1 MLGSAN
7 KIGQWH
13 WVYGLLL
20 LALTIGLGFFAQQ
33 SDFPA
38 IASFY
43 AAFFLLY
50 WWIIRNISDRAEIRK
65 FIIWAVLLRFVL
77 IFTLPN
83 LSDDVYRFIWDGR
96 LIING
101 YNPFDHLPTYY
112 IENNL
117 NIPGITPKLFAKLNS
132 PEYFTIYPPIAQAT
146 FAIACWI
153 FPNSILG
160 SAIVM
165 KLFLF
170 CFEIGSIRLIV
181 KILDLFDF
189 PPKQVLIYALNPL
202 IIIEITG
209 NLHFE
214 GGMIFFLL
222 LALYWLFKHK
232 YYQSAVAMALS
243 IASKLLP
250 LIFLP
255 LLIRRIGLRNATYY
269 FLITGGVLVLLFF
282 PIFSGTFVENFSSS
296 LDLYFR
302 KFEFNASVYYLARWI
317 GYQQVG
323 YNMIAY
329 IGPSLALGTLLGICA
344 MALFEKT
351 LSFQQLFVKML
362 FAISLYLLFTTTVH
376 PWYASLPLV
385 LCLFTNFRYPA
396 LWSFL
401 ITLTYI
407 NYSYNP
413 YLENLWVV
421 AMEYSIVFIVFVYE
435 FLAMRKSSFSPASS

>member
-1 MLGSAN
+1 MHSGTH

-20 LALTIGLGFFAQQ
+20 LALTFGLGFFAQQ

-38 IASFY
+38 IVSFY
-43 AAFFLLY
+43 TAFFLLY

-117 NIPGITPKLFAKLNS
+117 NIPGIRPELFAKLNS

-146 FAIACWI
+146 FAIACWV

-160 SAIVM
+160 STIVM
-165 KLFLF
+165 KFFLF

-189 PPKQVLIYALNPL
+189 PPKRVLIYALNPL

-222 LALYWLFKHK
+222 LALYWLFKHL
-232 YYQSAVAMALS
+232 YHHSAVAMALS

-269 FLITGGVLVLLFF
+269 FLITGGVLVLLFL
-282 PIFSGTFVENFSSS
+282 PIFSGTFIENFSSS

-302 KFEFNASVYYLARWI
+302 KFEFNASVYYFARWI

-329 IGPSLALGTLLGICA
+329 IGPSLALGTLLGISA

-351 LSFQQLFVKML
+351 LSYHQLFIKML

-385 LCLFTNFRYPA
+385 LCLFTNYRYPV
-396 LWSFL
+396 LWTAL

-407 NYSYNP
+407 NYSYTP
-413 YLENLWVV
+413 YHENLWVV
-421 AMEYSIVFIVFVYE
+421 AIEYGIVLIIFVYE
-435 FLAMRKSSFSPASS
+435 ILAARKSSFRSIGS